1 MSADASE
8 IEQRIGG
15 RVQIAR
21 NKQGITAKALA
32 AKAGVGTHTL
42 YRVEAGLGSCTIGTI
57 YRIASA
63 LNMQMSELLP

>member
-1 MSADASE
+1 MSTDASE

-15 RVQIAR
+15 RVLIAR

-32 AKAGVGTHTL
+32 AKAGVHTFTL

-57 YRIASA
+57 YRIANA